1 MYSVI
6 KQCSVVVQK
15 WSKEEISYHCKPC
28 FVLVKLLPECDVA
41 KVENVN
47 VNVKNNI
54 KSPGEGK
61 KTSSV
66 QGNLNSSGNFVPKNS

>member
-54 KSPGEGK
+54 KSPGKGNKLKCKGK
-61 KTSSV
+61 LKFKCKLCT
-66 QGNLNSSGNFVPKNS
+66 K